1 MIGKEVDYS
10 MLVDWTKEQFFAV
23 LAPYLQKYGEAKKAD
38 ILKMVG
44 DHISEKLFRTY
55 INQLRKEKMIKTLGE
70 KNKMVYML
78 GDEYLLRN
86 VIRKRAI
93 SLGMETLKEK
103 GEI

>member
-1 MIGKEVDYS
+1 
-10 MLVDWTKEQFFAV
+10 
-23 LAPYLQKYGEAKKAD
+23 
-38 ILKMVG
+38 
-44 DHISEKLFRTY
+44 
-55 INQLRKEKMIKTLGE
+55 MIKTLGE

-86 VIRKRAI
+86 EIHKRAI